1 MSYPPPTPRNSL
13 WSKTQLAFNYDAL
26 WQAHKDGLASIEA
39 LGRELEKEM
48 KEQSGKIEEIEAL
61 VRVYRAK
68 ME

>member
-1 MSYPPPTPRNSL
+1 MTYPPPTPRNPL

-39 LGRELEKEM
+39 LGRKLDNEM
-48 KEQSGKIEEIEAL
+48 KEQSGKIEEMEAL